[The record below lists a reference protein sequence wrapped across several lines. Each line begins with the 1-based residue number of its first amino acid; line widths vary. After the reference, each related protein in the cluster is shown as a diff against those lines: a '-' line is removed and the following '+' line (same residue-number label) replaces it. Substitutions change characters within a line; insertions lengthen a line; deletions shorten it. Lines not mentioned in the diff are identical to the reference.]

1 MIVVALI
8 GGYDLMLVPEV
19 SLLDHLP
26 GYIGWKDLN
35 RQYLGANKALLEVKG
50 FSDAEEVAGKTD
62 EELSPWS
69 IKENK
74 IFQQQDLCV
83 LSGEKVSTVHFDSKT
98 NEVFLLEKRPL
109 TDPNNNVTGLIYYCH
124 PCHKSD
130 VFRML
135 RQLDDKLHLS
145 THHYMLNDNKNKYE
159 LSSRECECVFLLIR
173 GKSAKEIGALLSL
186 SKRTIESYIENI
198 KNKMDCKN
206 KAEILVKAVLNGY
219 HNHIPARLNQTAII
233 KSL

>member
-1 MIVVALI
+1 
-8 GGYDLMLVPEV
+8 MLFPEI

-26 GYIGWKDLN
+26 VYIGWKDLN
-35 RQYLGANKALLEVKG
+35 RHYLGANKALLDFKG
-50 FSDAEEVAGKTD
+50 FSDVEEVAGKTD

-69 IKENK
+69 IEENK

-83 LSGEKVSTVHFDSKT
+83 LNGEKVSTVHLDSKT
-98 NEVFLLEKRPL
+98 SEVFLLEKCPL
-109 TDPNNNVTGLIYYCH
+109 TDQNNKVTGLIYYCR
-124 PCHKSD
+124 PCHKNE

-135 RQLDDKLHLS
+135 RQFDDKLHLS
-145 THHYMLNDNKNKYE
+145 THHYTLNDNENKYE
-159 LSSRECECVFLLIR
+159 LTNRECECVFLLIR

-219 HNHIPARLNQTAII
+219 HNHIPARLNQAAII

>member
-1 MIVVALI
+1 
-8 GGYDLMLVPEV
+8 MLVPEI

-26 GYIGWKDLN
+26 GHIGWKDLN
-35 RQYLGANKALLEVKG
+35 RHYLGANKALLEFKG
-50 FSDAEEVAGKTD
+50 FSDVEEVVGKTD

-69 IKENK
+69 IEENK
-74 IFQQQDLCV
+74 MFQQLDLCV
-83 LSGEKVSTVHFDSKT
+83 LNGEKISTVHLDSKT
-98 NEVFLLEKRPL
+98 SEVFLLEKCPL
-109 TDPNNNVTGLIYYCH
+109 TDQNSNITGLIYHCR
-124 PCHKSD
+124 PCHKND

-145 THHYMLNDNKNKYE
+145 THHYTLNDNQNKYE
-159 LSSRECECVFLLIR
+159 LTSRECECVFLLIR

-219 HNHIPARLNQTAII
+219 HNHIPARLNQAAII

>member
-1 MIVVALI
+1 
-8 GGYDLMLVPEV
+8 MLVPEV
-19 SLLDHLP
+19 SLMDHLP

-35 RQYLGANKALLEVKG
+35 RRYLGANKALLELKG
-50 FSDAEEVAGKTD
+50 FSDAEEVAGKSD

-69 IKENK
+69 IEENK
-74 IFQQQDLCV
+74 MFQLQDLCV
-83 LSGEKVSTVHFDSKT
+83 LNGEKVATFHLDSTTS
-98 NEVFLLEKRPL
+98 EVFLLEKAPI
-109 TDPNNNVTGLIYYCH
+109 TDQNNNVTGLIYYCH
-124 PCHKSD
+124 PCQKND

-135 RQLDDKLHLS
+135 RQFDDKLDLNP
-145 THHYMLNDNKNKYE
+145 HHYILNSNENKFG
-159 LSSRECECVFLLIR
+159 LTLRESECVFLLIR
-173 GKSAKEIGALLSL
+173 GKSAKEIGVLLSL

-219 HNHIPARLNQTAII
+219 HNHIPARLNQTDII